1 MLLELVL
8 LLICIAG
15 SSFASGSETAL
26 VSASRIRLQHLASE
40 GLRSADKALGL
51 LEDKERVLVV
61 TLIATNVFNIAAGAI
76 ATIALQQ
83 CVGPWG
89 AVIAILVMTSVLLVL
104 SEIVPKAYFRHHA
117 ERTLVKAAIIWKILS
132 WILAPITFPI
142 HLFTNVIFR
151 LFGSEPR
158 HFYAT
163 RDDIKLVIE
172 ESVESGGL
180 QQDQQEMLE
189 STLNYATTIVRE
201 VMVPMPDVALIPETA
216 RSDELLALVRDQGH
230 TRVPVY
236 RERVDQ
242 IVGFVNVFDV
252 LYEKPRKMF
261 VRPYMRTARLVPE
274 TKQIDQLF
282 VEMQREHESL
292 AVVVNEFGA
301 CFGIV
306 TLEDIMEEIFGELA
320 DEHED
325 TTPEIRK
332 KGPGHFRVSGM
343 TDVDDLRDETA
354 ISITKEGFETVG
366 GYVLHYLGRIP
377 REGESFTDGDLTVRV
392 VEADRYSVKTVELIE
407 KDTVDTNKGTMS

>member
-252 LYEKPRKMF
+252 WKISWRRFLANLLTSTKTPRP
-261 VRPYMRTARLVPE
+261 RSARR
-274 TKQIDQLF
+274 D
-282 VEMQREHESL
+282 L
-292 AVVVNEFGA
+292 A
-301 CFGIV
+301 
-306 TLEDIMEEIFGELA
+306 IFE
-320 DEHED
+320 
-325 TTPEIRK
+325 
-332 KGPGHFRVSGM
+332 
-343 TDVDDLRDETA
+343 
-354 ISITKEGFETVG
+354 
-366 GYVLHYLGRIP
+366 
-377 REGESFTDGDLTVRV
+377 
-392 VEADRYSVKTVELIE
+392 
-407 KDTVDTNKGTMS
+407 